1 MTPERQEELIAKH
14 GAFYLSLYKGERA
27 PTNSAQKHFIKNV
40 RSGQSTDEHELAF
53 LNWLTHNPQFK
64 NKVAPEEHSNSDQ
77 DSFNCL
83 RNNTPLNKA
92 DLLFCKELY
101 DGFRMPE
108 TEEQDSFARNVQKG
122 VATNDH
128 ERAFLK
134 WLDPTL
140 TPKQTPK
147 PKLTPKPTPKPKPTP
162 RPTQLANPNTSKKA
176 RNQGVS
182 RKHTQPAYKGT
193 TKAKWKQG
201 WRTPDDMKGNFS
213 PSKPKIIQ
221 AETSGAQSKDPDKV
235 DYDNIPTSQAH
246 GNRAHRRAAR
256 RVDRYGRPTDQ

>member
-1 MTPERQEELIAKH
+1 MTPARQAELITKH
-14 GAFYLSLYKGERA
+14 GAFYLALYKGERP
-27 PTNSAQKHFIKNV
+27 PTSAEQRRFVRHV

-53 LNWLTHNPQFK
+53 LNWLVNNPKFK
-64 NKVAPEEHSNSDQ
+64 NKKATEEHSNADQ

-83 RNNTPLNKA
+83 RKNTPLNKA

-108 TEEQDSFARNVQKG
+108 TAEQDSFARNVQKG

-140 TPKQTPK
+140 TPKTTPKTTPK
-147 PKLTPKPTPKPKPTP
+147 PAPAPKP
-162 RPTQLANPNTSKKA
+162 RANQNRSKRAQKTFSL
-176 RNQGVS
+176 S
-182 RKHTQPAYKGT
+182 RRSRPAYRNT
-193 TKAKWKQG
+193 TKKEWKQS
-201 WRTPDDMKGNFS
+201 WKIPDDMKGDFS
-213 PSKPKIIQ
+213 PSKPKIIK
-221 AETSGAQSKDPDKV
+221 AEPSGAQSKDPDKV

-256 RVDRYGRPTDQ
+256 RVDRYGRPTDE

>member
-1 MTPERQEELIAKH
+1 MTPARQAELIAKH
-14 GAFYLSLYKGERA
+14 CAFYLALYKGERA
-27 PTNSAQKHFIKNV
+27 PTNSAQKRFIKNI

-53 LNWLTHNPQFK
+53 LNWLVNNPKFK
-64 NKVAPEEHSNSDQ
+64 NKKATEEHSNADQ

-83 RNNTPLNKA
+83 RKNTPLSKA

-108 TEEQDSFARNVQKG
+108 TAEQDSFARNVQKG

-134 WLDPTL
+134 WLNIA
-140 TPKQTPK
+140 
-147 PKLTPKPTPKPKPTP
+147 PKPTPKPTPTP
-162 RPTQLANPNTSKKA
+162 TPKPSPPSN
-176 RNQGVS
+176 RNFE

-201 WRTPDDMKGNFS
+201 WRTPDDMQGGFS
-213 PSKPKIIQ
+213 PSKTKIIK
-221 AETSGAQSKDPDKV
+221 TGSSGPQKKDPDKP
-235 DYDNIPTSQAH
+235 DYDKLATGKAH
-246 GNRAHRRAAR
+246 GDPAR
-256 RVDRYGRPTDQ
+256 RRIERGKDRYGRKADD